1 MNNELYY
8 NKYLFQQS
16 GGRNIPVSTYDQMG
30 GEDDDIKSKTAR
42 EAIGNLATTAKD
54 SAVGIGTLLMENGTK
69 VGANLLTDAIEM
81 GSEAI
86 GIDPDESV
94 DKAKEKLVEKA
105 THGAQVLEATVG
117 DPEFQ
122 KALKDGTK
130 SVTDMTKKIVENA
143 KPAVDEITT
152 KVLETTEK
160 VSGKVAQ
167 QGTLALRGF
176 ASDAASAIPVAG
188 PMIALANTA
197 DATLSQGLP
206 ALKDA
211 ISAGSEIVSTAAN
224 TAGVNAKVLDIG
236 INGPTGLKEVGKSL
250 IGVMDRISNTI
261 ASGTAVVEKSVKTPD
276 ITPVEKPDISSVK
289 KPDTTSTEKPDTT
302 STEKP
307 DTTSTE
313 KPKTTPTKKQKGGKK
328 SRKRKKRKKTRRK
341 RRKRNKSKKG
351 RKSRKTN

>member
-30 GEDDDIKSKTAR
+30 GEDDIKSKTAR

-197 DATLSQGLP
+197 DATASQALP
-206 ALKDA
+206 AFADA
-211 ISAGSEIVSTAAN
+211 VRAGSEIVSTAAN

-276 ITPVEKPDISSVK
+276 ITPAEKPDISSVK
-289 KPDTTSTEKPDTT
+289 KPDTT

-313 KPKTTPTKKQKGGKK
+313 KPKTTPTKKQKGGRK
-328 SRKRKKRKKTRRK
+328 SRKRKKRKKTRHK

>member
-1 MNNELYY
+1 MCI
-8 NKYLFQQS
+8 
-16 GGRNIPVSTYDQMG
+16 RD
-30 GEDDDIKSKTAR
+30 R
-42 EAIGNLATTAKD
+42 
-54 SAVGIGTLLMENGTK
+54 
-69 VGANLLTDAIEM
+69 
-81 GSEAI
+81 
-86 GIDPDESV
+86 
-94 DKAKEKLVEKA
+94 
-105 THGAQVLEATVG
+105 
-117 DPEFQ
+117 
-122 KALKDGTK
+122 
-130 SVTDMTKKIVENA
+130 
-143 KPAVDEITT
+143 
-152 KVLETTEK
+152 
-160 VSGKVAQ
+160 
-167 QGTLALRGF
+167 
-176 ASDAASAIPVAG
+176 
-188 PMIALANTA
+188 
-197 DATLSQGLP
+197 GLP

-307 DTTSTE
+307 
-313 KPKTTPTKKQKGGKK
+313 KTTPTKKQKGGKK

>member
-30 GEDDDIKSKTAR
+30 GEDDIKSKTAR

-130 SVTDMTKKIVENA
+130 SVTDMTKEIVENA

-160 VSGKVAQ
+160 VTGKVAQ

-206 ALKDA
+206 AFTDA
-211 ISAGSEIVSTAAN
+211 VRAGSEIVSTAAN

-276 ITPVEKPDISSVK
+276 ITPAEKPDISSVK
-289 KPDTTSTEKPDTT
+289 KPDTT

-328 SRKRKKRKKTRRK
+328 SRKRKKRRKTRRK